1 MKKRKIFISNN
12 VIKKIERLTVKYN
25 DTENGG
31 YIFGKMNPEWVQVQ
45 DVSDAGRNAK
55 RTFSKVEFDND
66 SLLEYIKEKIEIN
79 QYLIGTWHS
88 HPRNYSLIP
97 SMLDQSTMKN
107 INNYFDS
114 THAPIFII
122 TGIHNGKIEF
132 VIYKINK
139 FGEVIKDMNYE
150 IIDCEG

>member
-1 MKKRKIFISNN
+1 MKKRKIYISKK
-12 VIKKIERLTVKYN
+12 VIKKMEKLTVKYN

-31 YIFGKMNPEWVQVQ
+31 YIFGKMNPEWVRVL

-66 SLLEYIKEKIEIN
+66 SLLEYVKEKLQIN
-79 QYLIGTWHS
+79 QFLIGTWHS

-97 SMLDQSTMKN
+97 SKLDQSTMIN

-122 TGIHNGKIEF
+122 TGIHDGNVKF
-132 VIYKINK
+132 SIYKINK